1 MEGAVEGGSP
11 GLCAGNPAGTFM
23 PYLFLR
29 GKGVFLTSMPDLP
42 GGATLLSGRHCDER
56 CPLVFPFTHL
66 GTLCPLE
73 LGSSQLSVCLCHLGW
88 RG

>member
-1 MEGAVEGGSP
+1 MEGGSP

-42 GGATLLSGRHCDER
+42 GGTTLLSGRHCDER
-56 CPLVFPFTHL
+56 CRLVLPFTHL